1 MGILRPVKMVRIG
14 LVGLRDDRERI
25 LTALHD
31 LRIAQIETLS
41 PEALKEV
48 VPERGTETQRQI
60 GDETLR
66 VRGLLAA
73 LPRVPAGPP
82 RALHTID
89 EILATAK
96 TVPIDAEVGELKRE
110 EDRLLTE
117 ERTIDETLRLLE
129 KVAFYPDRLQ
139 LLHAANFLAFYGEA
153 EAAAYAALKTAIPA
167 EAEAIFLPAALGESV
182 RFLVLLRPTGADA
195 LSRTAQSEGIRLSGI
210 PAELR
215 GTVAEETARLSARR
229 AEVVQ
234 RRAAIVS
241 RLTEISVAWYPTVA
255 ALEEALTVE
264 NRKIEVLTKLG
275 GGRATFALEAWVP
288 ERDIDR
294 LATVLRGV
302 AGDRTYLVRIPTHEE
317 APTLMDNPRGI
328 RRFEFF
334 IRFYSLPQA
343 SEWDPTLVFAIV
355 FPIFFGLMLG
365 DWGYGLTIL
374 LICIW
379 MIRGFPQAQR
389 LPKFGR
395 NFVKRIMGPQGMQN
409 LAWALLPG
417 CALSIAL
424 GFVFDE
430 FFGVHL
436 FQRLFGW
443 TPVADPL
450 HNVGTLLLIA
460 GFIGLAMVTFGFLLG
475 LLKEQF
481 HHHRRGV
488 VGKAG
493 GILFAWGIAGY
504 GLQVLHAH
512 AIFPHTWV
520 VYASL
525 AGLVA
530 GALAIFV
537 GEGAQNAMMGI
548 IEIVSHI
555 LSYTRLVGILL
566 ASVVLA
572 LVIND
577 IGTLVYGVA
586 GPILGLLIAA
596 VIIVGGQSFNV
607 ILGVFEPGIQ
617 GARLIFVEYFSK
629 FYTGNGKRFQP
640 FGAPRSHTIPS
651 VSPDGVP
658 VAPLTPLVGG
668 SSGNGP

>member
-1 MGILRPVKMVRIG
+1 MGILRPVKMVRVG
-14 LVGLRDDRERI
+14 LLGLRDDRERI

-31 LRIAQIETLS
+31 LRVAQIETLC
-41 PEALKEV
+41 PDALKEV
-48 VPERGTETQRQI
+48 VPERGTETQRTI

-66 VRGLLAA
+66 FRGLLAA
-73 LPRVPAGPP
+73 LPRVPPGPP
-82 RALHTID
+82 LALHTLD

-96 TVPIDAEVGELKRE
+96 TVPIDLEVGELKRE

-117 ERTIDETLRLLE
+117 ERAVDESRRLLE
-129 KVAFYPDRLQ
+129 QLAFYPDRLDV
-139 LLHAANFLAFYGEA
+139 LHAANFLSFYGEA
-153 EAAAYAALKTAIPA
+153 GAATYAALKAAIPA
-167 EAEAIFLPAALGESV
+167 DAEAIFLTSADPDPV
-182 RFLVLLRPTGADA
+182 RFLVLLRPAGADA
-195 LSRTAQSEGIRLSGI
+195 LARIAQSQGIRLAGI

-215 GTVAEETARLSARR
+215 GTVAEETARLAARRSEVVRRR
-229 AEVVQ
+229 AE
-234 RRAAIVS
+234 IVA

-275 GGRATFALEAWVP
+275 GGRASFALEAWVP
-288 ERDIDR
+288 ARDVDR
-294 LATVLRGV
+294 LAAALRSV

-317 APTLMDNPRGI
+317 APTLMDNPPGV

-343 SEWDPTLVFAIV
+343 SEWDPTLVFAVV

-374 LICIW
+374 LVCVW
-379 MIRGFPQAQR
+379 MIRGFPGAQH

-395 NFVKRIMGPQGMQN
+395 TFVKRIMGPQGMQN

-424 GFVFDE
+424 GFLFDE

-436 FQRLFGW
+436 LQRLLGW
-443 TPVADPL
+443 TPIADPL
-450 HNVGTLLLIA
+450 RNVGSLLLIA

-475 LLKEQF
+475 ALKEQF

-488 VGKAG
+488 VGKVG

-504 GLQVLHAH
+504 GLQVIHAH
-512 AIFPHTWV
+512 TILPHTPI
-520 VYASL
+520 VYAAL
-525 AGLVA
+525 GGLVA
-530 GALAIFV
+530 GALAILV

-577 IGTLVYGVA
+577 IGTLAYGHF
-586 GPILGLLIAA
+586 GPALGILLAA
-596 VIIVGGQSFNV
+596 IVIVGGQSFNV

-640 FGAPRSHTIPS
+640 FGAVRRHTVPS
-651 VSPDGVP
+651 VSADGVP
-658 VAPLTPLVGG
+658 AAPFVR
-668 SSGNGP
+668 GPDDTG

>member
-1 MGILRPVKMVRIG
+1 MGILRPVKMAKVG
-14 LVGLRDDRERI
+14 LLGLRDDRERV

-41 PEALKEV
+41 PAALAEV
-48 VPERGTETQRQI
+48 APERGTETQRTI

-66 VRGLLAA
+66 FRGLLSA
-73 LPRVPAGPP
+73 LPRVPTGAP
-82 RALHTID
+82 RPLHSLD

-117 ERTIDETLRLLE
+117 ERTIDESLRLLG
-129 KVAFYPDRLQ
+129 KLGFYPDRLDV
-139 LLHAANFLAFYGEA
+139 LHAASFLAFYGEA
-153 EAAAYAALKTAIPA
+153 APEAYGALKAAVPT
-167 EAEAIFLPAALGESV
+167 EAEAIFLPAADPEPV
-182 RFLVLLRPTGADA
+182 RFLVLLRPAGADA
-195 LSRTAQSEGIRLSGI
+195 LARIAQSQGIRLTGI
-210 PAELR
+210 PPELR
-215 GTVAEETARLSARR
+215 GSVADETARATARR
-229 AEVVQ
+229 AEVVR
-234 RRAAIVS
+234 RRAEIVA

-264 NRKIEVLTKLG
+264 NRKIEILTKLG
-275 GGRATFALEAWVP
+275 GGRASFALEAWVP
-288 ERDIDR
+288 ERDLDR
-294 LATVLRGV
+294 LATVLRSV

-317 APTLMDNPRGI
+317 APTLMDNPPGV

-343 SEWDPTLVFAIV
+343 SEWDPTLVFAVV

-365 DWGYGLTIL
+365 DWGYGVTIL
-374 LICIW
+374 LICVW
-379 MIRGFPQAQR
+379 MIRGFPGAQR

-424 GFVFDE
+424 GFLFDE
-430 FFGVHL
+430 FFGVHA

-443 TPVADPL
+443 TPIADPL
-450 HNVGTLLLIA
+450 RNVGSLLLIA
-460 GFIGLAMVTFGFLLG
+460 GFIGLAMVTFGFVLG
-475 LLKEQF
+475 ALKEQF

-488 VGKAG
+488 VGKVG

-512 AIFPHTWV
+512 AIFPQNGI

-525 AGLVA
+525 GGLVA
-530 GALAIFV
+530 GALAIFA

-586 GPILGLLIAA
+586 GPILGLLVA
-596 VIIVGGQSFNV
+596 VVVIVGGQSFNV

-629 FYTGNGKRFQP
+629 FYSGNGKSFRP
-640 FGAPRSHTIPS
+640 FGAARRHTVPS
-651 VSPDGVP
+651 VSADGV
-658 VAPLTPLVGG
+658 AATPFVR
-668 SSGNGP
+668 GPGDGA